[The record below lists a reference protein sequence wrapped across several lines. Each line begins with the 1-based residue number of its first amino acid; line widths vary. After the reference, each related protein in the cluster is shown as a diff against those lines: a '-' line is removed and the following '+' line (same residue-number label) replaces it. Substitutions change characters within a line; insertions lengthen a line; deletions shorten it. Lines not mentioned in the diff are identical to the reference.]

1 MKTSTARKSYLAAAA
16 ALMMV
21 LGLVGCS
28 TGGEATPGSAPDS
41 GSSDGATGTDEGND
55 GRAFDSTDDAVITA
69 ISAALDPDSIKWDGK
84 TLMVSFSS
92 GSVGDPTA
100 GTGCLAIT
108 TLVADDEKG
117 IISYPDG
124 EIDCSTR

>member
-1 MKTSTARKSYLAAAA
+1 MKSSTAKKSYLAAAA
-16 ALMMV
+16 LMMA

-28 TGGEATPGSAPDS
+28 AGGESTPPAAPDS
-41 GSSDGATGTDEGND
+41 SASDEATGTEDGND

-69 ISAALDPDSIKWDGK
+69 ISAALDPDDITWEGK
-84 TLMVSFSS
+84 TLMVSFNS

-124 EIDCSTR
+124 EIDCSTK